1 MGSGWQAKGMGGDRL
16 AIWYGL
22 QGIRGKAC
30 CMELTTPKIQGY
42 GRIKLK
48 AQTGTQKQVG

>member
-30 CMELTTPKIQGY
+30 CMELTTPKTQGF

-48 AQTGTQKQVG
+48 AQTGMQKQVG

>member
-1 MGSGWQAKGMGGDRL
+1 MGSGWHAKAMGGGRL

-22 QGIRGKAC
+22 QGIRRKAC
-30 CMELTTPKIQGY
+30 CMELTTPKIQGF

-48 AQTGTQKQVG
+48 AQTGMQKQVG

>member
-22 QGIRGKAC
+22 QGRMIRGKAC
-30 CMELTTPKIQGY
+30 CMELTTPKF
-42 GRIKLK
+42 KLK
-48 AQTGTQKQVG
+48 AQTGMQKQVG